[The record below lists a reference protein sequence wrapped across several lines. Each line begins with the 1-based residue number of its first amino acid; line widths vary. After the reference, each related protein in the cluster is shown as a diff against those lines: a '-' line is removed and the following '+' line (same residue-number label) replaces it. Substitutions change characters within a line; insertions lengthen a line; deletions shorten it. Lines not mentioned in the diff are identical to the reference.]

1 MISWMFS
8 MSSTIHRLTRVSLI
22 SHTCLLAMK
31 ISPLLWCIVIPV
43 VWSLNAAETSKS
55 VTKST
60 VIDWAK
66 LAVKPTKTGERRELF
81 DAHTLTLNN
90 FEGHVTTIRPGEAPH
105 PPHRH
110 PDEEMILIKEGT
122 LEVTINGATQRAGA
136 GSVFFYASND
146 LHGMRNVGSTPA
158 TYYVF
163 RFVTAKTPPRAAQP

>member
-1 MISWMFS
+1 

-43 VWSLNAAETSKS
+43 VWSLNAAETPKS

-60 VIDWAK
+60 VIDWAT

-81 DAHTLTLNN
+81 DAPTLTLNN

>member
-1 MISWMFS
+1 MFS

-81 DAHTLTLNN
+81 DAPTLTLNN

>member
-1 MISWMFS
+1 
-8 MSSTIHRLTRVSLI
+8 
-22 SHTCLLAMK
+22 MK

-60 VIDWAK
+60 VIDWAT

-81 DAHTLTLNN
+81 DAPTLTLNN

>member
-1 MISWMFS
+1 
-8 MSSTIHRLTRVSLI
+8 
-22 SHTCLLAMK
+22 
-31 ISPLLWCIVIPV
+31 
-43 VWSLNAAETSKS
+43 
-55 VTKST
+55 

-81 DAHTLTLNN
+81 DAPTLTLNN
-90 FEGHVTTIRPGEAPH
+90 FEGHVTTIRPGEVPH

-122 LEVTINGATQRAGA
+122 LEVTINGETQRASA
-136 GSVFFYASND
+136 GSIFFYASND

-163 RFVTAKTPPRAAQP
+163 RFITAKTPPVAARP

>member
-1 MISWMFS
+1 
-8 MSSTIHRLTRVSLI
+8 
-22 SHTCLLAMK
+22 MK

-81 DAHTLTLNN
+81 DAPTLTLNN

>member
-1 MISWMFS
+1 MFS

-31 ISPLLWCIVIPV
+31 ISPLLWCFVIPV

-81 DAHTLTLNN
+81 DAPTLTLNN

>member
-81 DAHTLTLNN
+81 DAPTLTLNN

>member
-1 MISWMFS
+1 MFS

-31 ISPLLWCIVIPV
+31 ISPLLWCFVIPV
-43 VWSLNAAETSKS
+43 VWSLNAAETPKS

-60 VIDWAK
+60 VIDWAT

-81 DAHTLTLNN
+81 DAPTLTLNN
-90 FEGHVTTIRPGEAPH
+90 FEGHVTTIRPGEVPR

>member
-1 MISWMFS
+1 

-31 ISPLLWCIVIPV
+31 IPPLLWCFVIPV

-81 DAHTLTLNN
+81 DAPTLTLNN

>member
-1 MISWMFS
+1 MFS

-60 VIDWAK
+60 VIDWAT

-81 DAHTLTLNN
+81 DAPTLTLNN

>member
-1 MISWMFS
+1 MFS

-31 ISPLLWCIVIPV
+31 ISPLLWCFVIPV
-43 VWSLNAAETSKS
+43 VWSLNAAETPKS

-60 VIDWAK
+60 VIDWAT

-81 DAHTLTLNN
+81 DAPTLTLNN

-163 RFVTAKTPPRAAQP
+163 RFVTAKTPPRAAEP